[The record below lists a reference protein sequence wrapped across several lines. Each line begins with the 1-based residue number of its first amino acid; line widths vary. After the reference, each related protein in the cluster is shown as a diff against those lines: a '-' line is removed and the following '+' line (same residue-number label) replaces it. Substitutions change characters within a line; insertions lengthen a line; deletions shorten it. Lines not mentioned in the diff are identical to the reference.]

1 MNSITT
7 DQPTWRILVVEDEPI
22 ISGAVERALR
32 SLGHTVIV
40 AEDGTTALHTAHVEL
55 PDVILLDV
63 NMPGRDG
70 FEVLDALK
78 DSSATRDIAVIMVTA
93 QRSEGYIVAGL
104 RQADDYITKPF
115 SMGELVARLN
125 AVMRRAGN
133 HVRASHA

>member
-32 SLGHTVIV
+32 SLGHTVSV
-40 AEDGTTALHTAHVEL
+40 AEDGISALHMAHVKL

-78 DSSATRDIAVIMVTA
+78 DSNATP
-93 QRSEGYIVAGL
+93 
-104 RQADDYITKPF
+104 DDYITKPF

>member
-1 MNSITT
+1 MNSTT
-7 DQPTWRILVVEDEPI
+7 TGQPTWRILVVEDEPI
-22 ISGAVERALR
+22 ISGTVERALR
-32 SLGHTVIV
+32 SLGHTVTV
-40 AEDGTTALHTAHVEL
+40 AEDGTTALHMAHVEL

-78 DSSATRDIAVIMVTA
+78 GSSATRDIAVIMVTA

-125 AVMRRAGN
+125 AVMRRASN
-133 HVRASHA
+133 HAQANHA

>member
-1 MNSITT
+1 MISITT

-32 SLGHTVIV
+32 SLGHTVNV
-40 AEDGTTALHTAHVEL
+40 AEDGTSALHMAHVEL

-78 DSSATRDIAVIMVTA
+78 ESSSTRDIAVIMVTA

-104 RQADDYITKPF
+104 RRNAHTVWSPAKLQYVFAVLKVLPRPVWRK
-115 SMGELVARLN
+115 LAAR
-125 AVMRRAGN
+125 R
-133 HVRASHA
+133 

>member
-32 SLGHTVIV
+32 SLGHTVSV
-40 AEDGTTALHTAHVEL
+40 AEDGISALHMAHVKL

-78 DSSATRDIAVIMVTA
+78 DSNATRDIAVIMVTA

-104 RQADDYITKPF
+104 RQA
-115 SMGELVARLN
+115 
-125 AVMRRAGN
+125 
-133 HVRASHA
+133 RASMPSCGARATTCELATPDLTSPPRTNTTPAH